1 LSPCPA
7 HAGCGG
13 KAYILFDTRTVI
25 LFLIGLAA
33 GVISGMGM
41 GGGAILIPA
50 LVLAINP
57 EQHIAQ
63 SVNLLFFVPTAVIA
77 LIIHIK
83 NKRIDFKMAWPIII
97 FGLCGAF
104 LGSLL
109 AARLGGGQLKK
120 LFGWFLIAMSVY
132 EMFRKGKQE
141 KQGEQGKQAKQAKQG
156 RKIKQSNR
164 EGRAGSKIE

>member
-1 LSPCPA
+1 M
-7 HAGCGG
+7 
-13 KAYILFDTRTVI
+13 I

-33 GVISGMGM
+33 GTISGMGM

-50 LVLAINP
+50 LVLATNP

-77 LIIHIK
+77 LVIHIK
-83 NKRIDFKMAWPIII
+83 NKQIDFKMAWPIII
-97 FGLCGAF
+97 SGLCGAF

-120 LFGWFLIAMSVY
+120 LFGFFLLAMSIY

-141 KQGEQGKQAKQAKQG
+141 KHTKHGNQEKQE
-156 RKIKQSNR
+156 NR
-164 EGRAGSKIE
+164 ENR